1 MIYLAEK
8 LYGIIY
14 MTSRQVNL
22 SIINLHSLKVV
33 ESATSNFFDNR
44 SYEYKHNI
52 ETITTSL
59 NGFIHLLKDYGVKN
73 YHFWANQQSLD
84 AISARYLGEQIYI
97 RTSLRVRWLNTSQL
111 TYYKA
116 VAVITHL
123 DNFKKLSLASTFL
136 LSLGSE
142 RVSLSHFNKQKF
154 ASTWNIDLGAVQ
166 IHEVSAALKP
176 VTSNPVEVLDDYIGS
191 KLEHLRHIFFG
202 KRAPSSLIIQ
212 DATAL
217 NKRFI
222 PQGKSYYALNSTEFD
237 ELYRKI
243 ISSSDQFLMDYF
255 NVDENDVARIVPYFL
270 LIHKIIKLINV
281 KKIVVTNITVSD
293 GLAIERADK
302 IGISTSHLEEMI
314 VTAAENIAGRYLT
327 SKSHRENVSKIA
339 LHLFDQLKKI
349 HHLGKRERLLLQ
361 VACIV
366 ADIGNYINQQ
376 GHYRHSA
383 YILEANKLIGLSNE
397 ENQIIAEVSRYH
409 SSESPESQQPHFQKL
424 DPEVQMKVA
433 KLAALLRLAD
443 ALDDSREEK
452 ISKISVSLRN
462 TEMIISAYSN
472 QNLALEKW
480 SFSNKADL
488 FEEVFGI
495 KPILK
500 QRRQLK

>member
-1 MIYLAEK
+1 MAEK

-22 SIINLHSLKVV
+22 SIIVLRSLRVI
-33 ESATSNFFDNR
+33 EGATSNFFDNR

-52 ETITTSL
+52 ETIATAL
-59 NGFIHLLKDYGVKN
+59 NGFLRLLKGYGVKN
-73 YHFWANQQSLD
+73 YKFWANQQSLD

-116 VAVITHL
+116 TAIITHL
-123 DNFKKLSLASTFL
+123 ENFKKISATSTFL

-142 RVSLSHFNKQKF
+142 RVSFSHFSKQKF
-154 ASTWNIDLGAVQ
+154 ASTWNIDLGTAQV
-166 IHEVSAALKP
+166 HEVSAALKP
-176 VTSNPVEVLDDYIGS
+176 ETSNPVEVLDDYIGS
-191 KLEHLRHIFFG
+191 KLEHLRHVFSG
-202 KRAPSSLIIQ
+202 NKEPSSLIIQ
-212 DATAL
+212 DAAAI
-217 NKRFI
+217 NSKYI
-222 PQGKSYYALNSTEFD
+222 PAGKSYFTMDSVNFD
-237 ELYRKI
+237 TVYQKLI
-243 ISSSDQFLMDYF
+243 NSSDQFIMDYF
-255 NVDENDVARIVPYFL
+255 NVDENEVVRIVPYFL
-270 LIHKIIKLINV
+270 LIHKIIKLTNV
-281 KKIVVTNITVSD
+281 EKIILTNITVSD
-293 GLAIERADK
+293 GLALERARK
-302 IGISTSHLEEMI
+302 VGINKQHLEKI
-314 VTAAENIAGRYLT
+314 IITAAENIAGRYLT

-361 VACIV
+361 IACIV
-366 ADIGNYINQQ
+366 DDIGNYINQQ

-409 SSESPESQQPHFQKL
+409 SSESPKSQQPHFQKL

-452 ISKISVSLRN
+452 INKISVSLRG
-462 TEMIISAYSN
+462 TEMIIFAYSN
-472 QNLALEKW
+472 QNLALENW
-480 SFSNKADL
+480 SFHNKSDL
-488 FEEVFGI
+488 FEKVFGI
-495 KPILK
+495 KPVLK
-500 QRRQLK
+500 QRRQVK